1 MPSVRVV
8 VQARMSSNR
17 LPGKSL
23 LPIGGIPAA
32 ILAAL
37 RVRNPRWHVVIATS
51 DHPSDDPLVRAAE
64 AFSVPSVR
72 GPLDDVLG
80 RFLIAT
86 HGLADDAVIVRLTG
100 DNVLPDA
107 RLVGEAVD
115 AFRQRGCAYLYTWS
129 PALDVPYGLSVEV
142 FRASALRQAAVHTAS
157 EADREHV
164 TPWIWRNYGR
174 TLHRPRALPRGYGR
188 LRCTIDTL
196 DDYLRVE
203 KAFAYAPDPR
213 AAHWIDLC
221 RRLALDPATPRAT
234 VPAKDVGGATHG
246 TLVLGTAQLGMAY
259 GIANRT
265 GAPRE
270 DEATAIVRE
279 AVAHGVTHIDTARAY
294 GRSEG
299 RIGQVLAQGVAS
311 GVHVVTKLVPMDE
324 VADDSPAGQVRARVD
339 ASVFRSCREL
349 RLHRIPTVLVH
360 RAGDRI
366 RWKGAAW
373 QRLKELRH
381 GGVIGRI
388 GVSAERPSEVVEA
401 LADADVGH
409 VQFPFNI
416 LDWRW
421 QEAGIVE
428 ALARRP
434 EAVVHVRSALLQGL
448 LASPDPALWRR
459 VAPDQGEGVLCAL
472 EHMRRVLGRESL
484 LDLALAYVR
493 GHPWLHGVVVG
504 VERVEQLRL
513 LVRLFCKPALTRDQI
528 EWVERRRARVP
539 ERLLNPSLWPR

>member
-1 MPSVRVV
+1 
-8 VQARMSSNR
+8 
-17 LPGKSL
+17 
-23 LPIGGIPAA
+23 
-32 ILAAL
+32 
-37 RVRNPRWHVVIATS
+37 
-51 DHPSDDPLVRAAE
+51 
-64 AFSVPSVR
+64 
-72 GPLDDVLG
+72 
-80 RFLIAT
+80 
-86 HGLADDAVIVRLTG
+86 
-100 DNVLPDA
+100 
-107 RLVGEAVD
+107 
-115 AFRQRGCAYLYTWS
+115 
-129 PALDVPYGLSVEV
+129 
-142 FRASALRQAAVHTAS
+142 
-157 EADREHV
+157 
-164 TPWIWRNYGR
+164 
-174 TLHRPRALPRGYGR
+174 
-188 LRCTIDTL
+188 
-196 DDYLRVE
+196 
-203 KAFAYAPDPR
+203 
-213 AAHWIDLC
+213 
-221 RRLALDPATPRAT
+221 
-234 VPAKDVGGATHG
+234 
-246 TLVLGTAQLGMAY
+246 
-259 GIANRT
+259 
-265 GAPRE
+265 
-270 DEATAIVRE
+270 
-279 AVAHGVTHIDTARAY
+279 
-294 GRSEG
+294 
-299 RIGQVLAQGVAS
+299 
-311 GVHVVTKLVPMDE
+311 MDE

-459 VAPDQGEGVLCAL
+459 VAPDQGEGELCAL

-504 VERVEQLRL
+504 VERDEQLRL

>member
-1 MPSVRVV
+1 
-8 VQARMSSNR
+8 
-17 LPGKSL
+17 
-23 LPIGGIPAA
+23 
-32 ILAAL
+32 
-37 RVRNPRWHVVIATS
+37 
-51 DHPSDDPLVRAAE
+51 
-64 AFSVPSVR
+64 
-72 GPLDDVLG
+72 
-80 RFLIAT
+80 
-86 HGLADDAVIVRLTG
+86 
-100 DNVLPDA
+100 
-107 RLVGEAVD
+107 
-115 AFRQRGCAYLYTWS
+115 
-129 PALDVPYGLSVEV
+129 
-142 FRASALRQAAVHTAS
+142 
-157 EADREHV
+157 
-164 TPWIWRNYGR
+164 
-174 TLHRPRALPRGYGR
+174 
-188 LRCTIDTL
+188 
-196 DDYLRVE
+196 
-203 KAFAYAPDPR
+203 
-213 AAHWIDLC
+213 
-221 RRLALDPATPRAT
+221 
-234 VPAKDVGGATHG
+234 
-246 TLVLGTAQLGMAY
+246 MAY

-265 GAPRE
+265 GEPRE

-434 EAVVHVRSALLQGL
+434 EAVHVRSAPPRAIGE
-448 LASPDPALWRR
+448 PDPALWRR
-459 VAPDQGEGVLCAL
+459 VAPDQGEGFFA
-472 EHMRRVLGRESL
+472 
-484 LDLALAYVR
+484 
-493 GHPWLHGVVVG
+493 P
-504 VERVEQLRL
+504 
-513 LVRLFCKPALTRDQI
+513 
-528 EWVERRRARVP
+528 
-539 ERLLNPSLWPR
+539 

>member
-1 MPSVRVV
+1 MAEPC
-8 VQARMSSNR
+8 
-17 LPGKSL
+17 
-23 LPIGGIPAA
+23 I
-32 ILAAL
+32 
-37 RVRNPRWHVVIATS
+37 
-51 DHPSDDPLVRAAE
+51 DP
-64 AFSVPSVR
+64 
-72 GPLDDVLG
+72 
-80 RFLIAT
+80 
-86 HGLADDAVIVRLTG
+86 
-100 DNVLPDA
+100 
-107 RLVGEAVD
+107 
-115 AFRQRGCAYLYTWS
+115 
-129 PALDVPYGLSVEV
+129 
-142 FRASALRQAAVHTAS
+142 
-157 EADREHV
+157 
-164 TPWIWRNYGR
+164 
-174 TLHRPRALPRGYGR
+174 ALPRGYGR

-265 GAPRE
+265 GEPRE

-539 ERLLNPSLWPR
+539 KRLLNPSLWPR